1 MPETAQQYTQ
11 RMLNHSRGKDPV
23 RLQQA
28 APRKLAALT
37 KGLSKKRLTRR
48 PEPGKWSIAEILA
61 HLADAELVVG
71 FRLRLILASNGTPIQ
86 AFDQD
91 AWADTFSYSR
101 RDSEDFARNL
111 SPPAREQPA
120 AFEFCAPRVVEELR
134 PAPGARPGKRGP
146 HRAHD
151 GWPRPE
157 PHAPDRE
164 DREAELK
171 GSAGVPPTQRITRPR
186 TITHPFAVTHPF
198 RKKREKG
205 GAPGNPATAMSG
217 RTSWSAFRRHVQ
229 LGAGCRPDCPGPSS
243 YGRRLRRLRFRIGRP
258 RP

>member
-1 MPETAQQYTQ
+1 MQETPQQYTQ

-37 KGLSKKRLTRR
+37 KGLNKKRLTRR

-71 FRLRLILASNGTPIQ
+71 YRLRLILASNGTPIQ

-91 AWADTFSYSR
+91 AWADTFNYSR
-101 RDSEDFARNL
+101 RDPKTSLETFRA
-111 SPPAREQPA
+111 PAREQPA
-120 AFEFCAPRVVEELR
+120 ALEFRAPGIVEELR

-151 GWPRPE
+151 GRPRPE
-157 PHAPDRE
+157 PHVADRE
-164 DREAELK
+164 DREAE
-171 GSAGVPPTQRITRPR
+171 
-186 TITHPFAVTHPF
+186 PFV
-198 RKKREKG
+198 
-205 GAPGNPATAMSG
+205 APAS
-217 RTSWSAFRRHVQ
+217 
-229 LGAGCRPDCPGPSS
+229 
-243 YGRRLRRLRFRIGRP
+243 RRLSGGRP
-258 RP
+258 AHPTDN